1 MPRSEQ
7 FDTKTRNVLRRFQLL
22 RFLILVPAFL
32 ILVPATIA
40 IGLACIG
47 IMLLQIFEVSGPQ
60 SFVLCVLIW
69 IGWVLLFM
77 AMIALHELGHALAA
91 VSVRWH
97 ILQVRV
103 GAFVLVRQ
111 GGIFSLRFTSKRS
124 SQPAYVL
131 VCPADTRR
139 YFLKA
144 CIFSSGGVV
153 ANLVIALVCTLLLL
167 SQTAFLDDFNHK
179 GYKAI
184 IQIFLPTDNWV
195 AALLGSTVLVNLFFV
210 VTNLI
215 PINNSLLPSDGKQLI
230 GVLVSWLFGVAP
242 PVIQRPGLGGMLFYG
257 VRPRKWDAECV
268 MRLQSPT
275 EDAATGA
282 RGGLFGYY
290 YALDRGQPEQAG
302 ELLDRALVSVAEAQG
317 TDRSAILLEAAY
329 FEGFH
334 RQNPVVARKW
344 LHQVKINELREYTF
358 LRGAAAVLLAEGLF
372 ADAAASVKAALAQVK
387 RSIDFGGVQAE
398 KDWLKAILATCRER
412 IKQEEA
418 EETAAS

>member
-1 MPRSEQ
+1 M
-7 FDTKTRNVLRRFQLL
+7 
-22 RFLILVPAFL
+22 
-32 ILVPATIA
+32 VPATIA
-40 IGLACIG
+40 IGLACLG
-47 IMLLQIFEVSGPQ
+47 IMFLQIFEVGAKQ
-60 SFVLCVLIW
+60 NVFLCALVG

-103 GAFVLVRQ
+103 GVFMLVRQ
-111 GGIFSLRFTSKRS
+111 RGKFSLRFTSKRS
-124 SQPAYVL
+124 SQPGYVIA
-131 VCPADTRR
+131 CPADSRR

-144 CIFSSGGVV
+144 SIFSSGGVV
-153 ANLVIALVCTLLLL
+153 ANLVIALACTLILL
-167 SQTAFLDDFNHK
+167 SQTALLDDFTQRGH
-179 GYKAI
+179 KAI
-184 IQIFLPTDNWV
+184 IQIFLLTENWV
-195 AALLGSTVLVNLFFV
+195 VALLGSTVLVNLLFAV
-210 VTNLI
+210 ENLI
-215 PINNSLLPSDGKQLI
+215 PINFSLLPSDGKQSI
-230 GVLVSWLFGVAP
+230 GFLVAWLFGVAP
-242 PVIQRPGLGGMLFYG
+242 PAIQRPGLGGMLFHG
-257 VRPRKWDAECV
+257 VRPREWDAEYM
-268 MRLQSPT
+268 MRLQQPT
-275 EDAATGA
+275 EDAATSA
-282 RGGLFGYY
+282 TVGLLGYY
-290 YALDRGQPEQAG
+290 CALDRGQPEQAG

-398 KDWLKAILATCRER
+398 KEWLKAILATCRER